1 LTKKKHNTVERNS
14 KTLQNILEKNGGAIQ
29 QLQSNSHMEGGTKEP
44 AAEFAK
50 RISLAVLDHHKLP
63 PDFRSTQQQLQQCL
77 NEPHYT

>member
-1 LTKKKHNTVERNS
+1 LTKKKHNTVGKKQQDTTEHTR
-14 KTLQNILEKNGGAIQ
+14 KNGGAIQ

-63 PDFRSTQQQLQQCL
+63 PDFRSTQQQLQQYL